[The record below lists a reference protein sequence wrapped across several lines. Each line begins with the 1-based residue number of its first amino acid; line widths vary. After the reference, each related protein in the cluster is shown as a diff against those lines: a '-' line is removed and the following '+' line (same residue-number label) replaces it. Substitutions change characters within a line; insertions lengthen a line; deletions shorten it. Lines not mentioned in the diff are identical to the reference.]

1 MIDLL
6 IKLLNYEKDYDF
18 NKSFNDNLKL
28 IYGNNET
35 FRFNEENIKEIY
47 SSIRNMAEEQKFIE
61 VIEKALCF
69 WGKVYS
75 NRLIS
80 S

>member
-1 MIDLL
+1 
-6 IKLLNYEKDYDF
+6 
-18 NKSFNDNLKL
+18 L